1 MPSTYSLIS
10 SNVLSSS
17 AASVTFSAIPATFTD
32 LVLRWSARS
41 NYADDTVNVANLQI
55 NSDSGTNYSMTYVR
69 GNSSAA
75 SSSRESGQTQSYL
88 GQVPAAMATSDT
100 FNSGELYFPSYAAS
114 QVKPISSVNMQE
126 NNTSSAGN
134 AYINAIAHLYNSTTA
149 ISSIKIALNGGQTF
163 VTGSSFYLYGIK
175 NS

>member
-1 MPSTYSLIS
+1 MPSSRQLIAS
-10 SNVLSSS
+10 QVLGSS
-17 AASVTFSAIPATFTD
+17 AASVTFSGIPGTFKD

-41 NYADDTVNVANLQI
+41 AYADDTVNVANLQI
-55 NSDSGTNYSMTYVR
+55 NADSGTNYSMTYVR

-88 GQVPAAMATSDT
+88 GQVPAAMATSNT

-114 QVKPISSVNMQE
+114 QTKPISSVNMQE

-134 AYINAIAHLYNSTTA
+134 AYVNAIAHLYNSTTA
-149 ISSIKIALNGGQTF
+149 ISSIKIALNGGQSF
-163 VTGSSFYLYGIK
+163 VAGSSFYLYGL
-175 NS
+175 SS